1 MPKGLLDHVWYQRSK
16 LGFYVPFN
24 SQSLVSK
31 NTRFCSR
38 KVYFGHGQAPP
49 KDSHWGRLL
58 ARIKICPASGGTLDD
73 ALGQRVVYYYGHH
86 VVIFIFLL
94 EFRIQLFHK
103 L

>member
-1 MPKGLLDHVWYQRSK
+1 MPKKGLLDHVWYQK
-16 LGFYVPFN
+16 IQDFAAGKF
-24 SQSLVSK
+24 
-31 NTRFCSR
+31 T
-38 KVYFGHGQAPP
+38 FGRGQAPP

-58 ARIKICPASGGTLDD
+58 ATIKSCPASGGTLDD
-73 ALGQRVVYYYGHH
+73 ALGQRVVYYCGHH